1 MLMRYQAALRS
12 DRVSGEAADHTCDDR
27 PVQRV
32 GWLNDLRP
40 SHVIVTP
47 AKTGVQGNHFVSSPG
62 FPLSRE

>member
-1 MLMRYQAALRS
+1 
-12 DRVSGEAADHTCDDR
+12 
-27 PVQRV
+27 VQRV